1 MKKLRELLHNILVPN
16 DVLNHRMYLIRQ
28 KGTHNFLFIRSV
40 SAQVNEYSVSC
51 NTHSAAP
58 FDGACIYSWEDAKKK
73 IAQIQEQQRKE
84 NTPRHL
90 RADLKAV
97 LYQDACREYGIPLI
111 KGVNHMKV
119 VAPDFK
125 ESDNEKSQIEM

>member
-1 MKKLRELLHNILVPN
+1 MKRLRELIGNILVPN
-16 DVLNHRMYLIRQ
+16 DVMNQRMYLIRQ

-40 SAQVNEYSVSC
+40 SADVNEYTVSC
-51 NTHSAAP
+51 NTNSAAP
-58 FDGACIYSWEDAKKK
+58 FDGACIYTYDDAKKK

-90 RADLKAV
+90 RVDLKMQ
-97 LYQDACREYGIPLI
+97 LYQDACREYNIPLT

-125 ESDNEKSQIEM
+125 EEEAKEQ